1 MQDENHKVTLEGQRP
16 ETHCPMKLKITQPW
30 NYTVLNA
37 ACESGTE
44 GTLLQSR
51 TTAEDLCGLMQAL
64 TLAAGVTLNHIAVT
78 DLRNTALPH

>member
-16 ETHCPMKLKITQPW
+16 ETHCPVKLKITQPW

-51 TTAEDLCGLMQAL
+51 TTAGDLCGLMQAL

-78 DLRNTALPH
+78 DLRNTAPPH